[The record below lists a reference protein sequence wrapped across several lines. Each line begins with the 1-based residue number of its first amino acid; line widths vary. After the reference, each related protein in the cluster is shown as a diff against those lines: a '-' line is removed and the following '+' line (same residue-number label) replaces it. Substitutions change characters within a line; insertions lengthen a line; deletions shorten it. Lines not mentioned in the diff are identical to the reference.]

1 MTEITNEMFK
11 GYFVPTPI
19 PNKYFSMELC
29 ELVDID
35 VDGDSVL
42 GYWHTGEII
51 NLVFNEE
58 TKKYHL
64 DKNLDRWFW
73 YDENDVILELE
84 KKVGLHFNNDKFKKI
99 LSYLYEELLE
109 GKTYVGTM
117 NSYMFMQRFAWIGLY
132 TFE

>member
-1 MTEITNEMFK
+1 
-11 GYFVPTPI
+11 
-19 PNKYFSMELC
+19 MELC

-42 GYWHTGEII
+42 GYWDTGEII

-64 DKNLDRWFW
+64 DKDCDRWFW

-99 LSYLYEELLE
+99 LFSNE
-109 GKTYVGTM
+109 
-117 NSYMFMQRFAWIGLY
+117 F
-132 TFE
+132 

>member
-42 GYWHTGEII
+42 GYWDTGEII

-64 DKNLDRWFW
+64 DKDCDRWFW

-84 KKVGLHFNNDKFKKI
+84 KELDYTSTMINLKKFYLIYMKNYLKVKRMWG
-99 LSYLYEELLE
+99 
-109 GKTYVGTM
+109 
-117 NSYMFMQRFAWIGLY
+117 Q
-132 TFE
+132 